1 MKGWK
6 AMRPGLAAG
15 ILSLGFI
22 ATACAEGRATGEFD
36 DVLTDEQRDQL
47 LPLEKILAIVSQQIP
62 GEVIDVEIELENG
75 LTVYEITV
83 LAPNGR
89 VREIELDARTG
100 KVLEIEDD

>member
-6 AMRPGLAAG
+6 TVLPRVAAG
-15 ILSLGFI
+15 ILALAFVAEAG
-22 ATACAEGRATGEFD
+22 AEGRAMGEFD
-36 DVLTDEQRDQL
+36 DVLTEEQREQL
-47 LPLEKILAIVSQQIP
+47 VPLEKILAITRQQIP
-62 GEVIDVEIELENG
+62 GDVIDVEIEFENG
-75 LTVYEITV
+75 LIVYEITV